1 MNQQLLLTAV
11 RQHELVEVAERLNA
25 QLQKEIT
32 ERKRMERALLTSE
45 KLAATGRLASTMSHE
60 INNPLA
66 AITNLIYLLTPLQT
80 SPEATSY
87 VATLDDQV
95 RGLTRIETQ
104 MPTFHRDNNQPTQFT
119 LEDLLLVV
127 WNLYRPQAER
137 EGVVVT
143 QTS

>member
-1 MNQQLLLTAV
+1 MIQATKTAGFQEQAIAMNQQLLLTAV

-80 SPEATSY
+80 SPEANSY

-95 RGLTRIETQ
+95 RGLTRIATT
-104 MPTFHRDNNQPTQFT
+104 MLKLHSDTNQPIQLPF
-119 LEDLLLVV
+119 EALL
-127 WNLYRPQAER
+127 QG
-137 EGVVVT
+137 GVT
-143 QTS
+143 F